1 MLIVPLLS
9 SGRWQIARS
18 CHCFPVCVTYTVRSY
33 SVQDSHMRL
42 FIAEKPSL
50 GRAIAAVLPKPHSKG
65 EGFVRAANGDV
76 VSWCIGHLLEQAE
89 PEAYS
94 PAYKQWRLDTLPIVP
109 EQWQLQPK
117 AQTRK
122 QLSVLRKLVKEADQ
136 LVHAGDPDREGQLL
150 VDEVIAYL
158 KVPAARR
165 HATQRLLI
173 SDLNP
178 QAVSRALQ
186 QLKSNQDFM
195 PLSVS
200 ALARSRADW
209 LYGMNLTRACT
220 VKGRQGG
227 LQSVLSVGRVQTPV
241 LGLVVRRDEEIAR
254 FVSRPFYEVR
264 AALHMDDA
272 SPLSFYARWQP
283 SEACAPHLDEDGRVL
298 NPKLASNVA
307 GRIRNQLAQVDSVER
322 KQKQQAAP
330 LPYNLSALQIDAA
343 RAFGLSAK
351 QVLDACQNLY
361 EKHQLIT
368 YPRSDCRYLPNEHY
382 GRRQPVVQAIA
393 ANDQQLAGVIEQ
405 ADLSLRSKAWNDSKV
420 EAHHAIIPTEKGSGF
435 NRLNLSEKQLYGMI
449 ARQYLLQFYP
459 PFQYADTRVELT
471 IAGGTFIASEREV
484 LSAGWK
490 QALAGKAEEEN
501 KAAAQPALP
510 PLHQGQKL
518 WSGEPQIDEKHT
530 QPPQHFTDASLLAA
544 MTGINRFVRDAELKK
559 ILRDTDGL
567 GTEAT
572 RAGIIELLFK
582 RGFLRRE
589 GKSIRATELGR
600 ALIQALPEST
610 TVPDMTAQWERQL
623 NDISEKTL
631 KYDDFMQPLLNQLQR
646 LIAQTSVLDVQ
657 AFHGIK
663 TEKPAFRRKGR
674 KNTAQPSAAGKRT
687 PRRKKSA

>member
-1 MLIVPLLS
+1 
-9 SGRWQIARS
+9 
-18 CHCFPVCVTYTVRSY
+18 
-33 SVQDSHMRL
+33 MRL

-122 QLSVLRKLVKEADQ
+122 QLSVLRKLVKEAGQ

-150 VDEVIAYL
+150 VDEVVSFL
-158 KVPAARR
+158 KVPAAKRQ
-165 HATQRLLI
+165 TMQRLLI

-186 QLKSNQDFM
+186 QLKPNQDFM

-254 FVSRPFYEVR
+254 FVSRPFYDVR

-283 SEACAPHLDEDGRVL
+283 SEACAAHQDEDGRVL
-298 NPKLASNVA
+298 NPKLAGNVA
-307 GRIRNQLAQVDSVER
+307 GRIRHQPAQVETVER
-322 KQKQQAAP
+322 KQKQQSAP

-351 QVLDACQNLY
+351 QVLDACQSLY

-382 GRRQPVVQAIA
+382 GRRQPVVKAIA

-405 ADLSLRSKAWNDSKV
+405 ADLTLRSKAWNDSKV

-435 NRLNLSEKQLYGMI
+435 NSLALTEKQLYGMI

-490 QALAGKAEEEN
+490 QAMPVRNASQEDAEGKR
-501 KAAAQPALP
+501 LP
-510 PLHQGQKL
+510 ELKKGQTL

-589 GKSIRATELGR
+589 GKSIRATGLGK
-600 ALIQALPEST
+600 ALIAALPEST

-623 NDISEKTL
+623 SDISEKTL
-631 KYDDFMQPLLNQLQR
+631 KYDDFMQPLLHQLQQ
-646 LIAQTSVLDVQ
+646 LIAQASVLDVQ
-657 AFHGIK
+657 VFHGIK
-663 TEKPAFRRKGR
+663 TEKPAFRRQGR
-674 KNTAQPSAAGKRT
+674 KKAAPAAAGKRP